1 MKQNKIRMTE
11 SQLKQFINETVSQ
24 ILEYNDE
31 WLKKVGDCG
40 FLSDEDKK
48 AIQIASVNNWDRHER
63 EEKKKQDMDKLEKR
77 SNKNIHDKRMVGESL
92 DSKGQSFLMDVIIM
106 LKEAYFDIQEY
117 SKKNKIAGYDLAEAM
132 GNLRG
137 AIKMLGKI
145 DNYNQRQIQG
155 YYEEE

>member
-63 EEKKKQDMDKLEKR
+63 EEKKKQDMDKLEKL

-92 DSKGQSFLMDVIIM
+92 DSKGQSDLMDVIIM

-117 SKKNKIAGYDLAEAM
+117 SKKNRIAGYDLAEAM

-145 DNYNQRQIQG
+145 DNYNQRQNTDIL
-155 YYEEE
+155 

>member
-63 EEKKKQDMDKLEKR
+63 EEKKKQEMDKLEKL

-117 SKKNKIAGYDLAEAM
+117 SKQNKMIGFDLAEAM

-137 AIKMLGKI
+137 AIKMLSKME
-145 DNYNQRQIQG
+145 NNNKRQNTDIL
-155 YYEEE
+155 

>member
-1 MKQNKIRMTE
+1 
-11 SQLKQFINETVSQ
+11 
-24 ILEYNDE
+24 
-31 WLKKVGDCG
+31 
-40 FLSDEDKK
+40 
-48 AIQIASVNNWDRHER
+48 
-63 EEKKKQDMDKLEKR
+63 MDKLEKL
-77 SNKNIHDKRMVGESL
+77 SNKNIHGKRMVGESL

>member
-1 MKQNKIRMTE
+1 MKQNKIRLTE
-11 SQLKQFINETVSQ
+11 SQLKRLINEAVSQ

-48 AIQIASVNNWDRHER
+48 AIQIASMNNWDKHER
-63 EEKKKQDMDKLEKR
+63 EEKKKQDMEKLER
-77 SNKNIHDKRMVGESL
+77 LSNKNIHDKRMVGESW
-92 DSKGQSFLMDVIIM
+92 DNKSQSDLMDVIIM

-117 SKKNKIAGYDLAEAM
+117 SKQNKMIGYDLAEAM

-137 AIKMLGKI
+137 AIKILNNMENNKRQNI
-145 DNYNQRQIQG
+145 DIL
-155 YYEEE
+155 

>member
-63 EEKKKQDMDKLEKR
+63 EEKKKQEMDKLEKL

>member
-1 MKQNKIRMTE
+1 MKQNKIRLTE

-48 AIQIASVNNWDRHER
+48 SIQIASMNNWDNHER
-63 EEKKKQDMDKLEKR
+63 EEKKKQDMDKLER
-77 SNKNIHDKRMVGESL
+77 LSNKNIHDRRMVGESWGNK
-92 DSKGQSFLMDVIIM
+92 SQSDLMDVIIT

-117 SKKNKIAGYDLAEAM
+117 SKQNRMVGFDLAEAM

-137 AIKMLGKI
+137 AIKILNNMENNK
-145 DNYNQRQIQG
+145 RQNSDIL
-155 YYEEE
+155 

>member
-1 MKQNKIRMTE
+1 MKQNKIRLTE
-11 SQLKQFINETVSQ
+11 SQLKRLINEAVSQ

-48 AIQIASVNNWDRHER
+48 SIQIASMNNWDNHER
-63 EEKKKQDMDKLEKR
+63 EEKKKQDMDKLER
-77 SNKNIHDKRMVGESL
+77 LSNKNIHGRRMVGESWG
-92 DSKGQSFLMDVIIM
+92 SKSQSDLMDVIIM

-117 SKKNKIAGYDLAEAM
+117 SKQNKMIGFDLAEAM

-137 AIKMLGKI
+137 AIKILNNMENNKRQNI
-145 DNYNQRQIQG
+145 DIL
-155 YYEEE
+155 

>member
-1 MKQNKIRMTE
+1 MKQNKIRLTE

-48 AIQIASVNNWDRHER
+48 SIQIASMNNWDNHER
-63 EEKKKQDMDKLEKR
+63 EEKKKQDMDKLER
-77 SNKNIHDKRMVGESL
+77 LSNKNIHDRRMVGESW
-92 DSKGQSFLMDVIIM
+92 DNKGQSDLMDVIIT

-117 SKKNKIAGYDLAEAM
+117 SKKNRIAGYDLAEAM

-145 DNYNQRQIQG
+145 DAYNQRQDTDIL
-155 YYEEE
+155 

>member
-1 MKQNKIRMTE
+1 MKQNKIRLTE

-48 AIQIASVNNWDRHER
+48 SIQIASMNNWDNHER
-63 EEKKKQDMDKLEKR
+63 EEKKKQDMDKLER
-77 SNKNIHDKRMVGESL
+77 LSNKNIHDRRMVGESW
-92 DSKGQSFLMDVIIM
+92 DNKGQSDLMDVIIM

-117 SKKNKIAGYDLAEAM
+117 SKQNKMIGYDLAEAM

-137 AIKMLGKI
+137 AIKILNNMENNK
-145 DNYNQRQIQG
+145 RQNTDIL
-155 YYEEE
+155 

>member
-1 MKQNKIRMTE
+1 MKQNKIRLTE

-48 AIQIASVNNWDRHER
+48 SIQIASMNNWDNHER
-63 EEKKKQDMDKLEKR
+63 EEKKKQDMDKLER
-77 SNKNIHDKRMVGESL
+77 LSNKNIHGRRMVGESW
-92 DSKGQSFLMDVIIM
+92 DNKGQSDLMDVIIM
-106 LKEAYFDIQEY
+106 LKDAYFDIQEY
-117 SKKNKIAGYDLAEAM
+117 SKQNKMIGFDLAEAM

-137 AIKMLGKI
+137 AIKILNNMENNK
-145 DNYNQRQIQG
+145 RQNTDIL
-155 YYEEE
+155 

>member
-63 EEKKKQDMDKLEKR
+63 EEKKKQDMDKLEKL
-77 SNKNIHDKRMVGESL
+77 SNKNIYDKKMIGESFNN
-92 DSKGQSFLMDVIIM
+92 KGQSDLMDVIIM

-117 SKKNKIAGYDLAEAM
+117 SKKNRIAGYDLAEAM

-145 DNYNQRQIQG
+145 DNYNQKQNTDIL
-155 YYEEE
+155 

>member
-1 MKQNKIRMTE
+1 MRQNKIRLTE
-11 SQLKQFINETVSQ
+11 SQLKRLINEAVSQ

-48 AIQIASVNNWDRHER
+48 SIQIASMNNWDNHER
-63 EEKKKQDMDKLEKR
+63 EEKKKQDMDKLER
-77 SNKNIHDKRMVGESL
+77 LSNKNIHGRRMVGGSWG
-92 DSKGQSFLMDVIIM
+92 SKSQSDLMDVIIM

-117 SKKNKIAGYDLAEAM
+117 SKQNKMIGFDLAEAM

-137 AIKMLGKI
+137 AIKILNNMENNK
-145 DNYNQRQIQG
+145 RQNTDIL
-155 YYEEE
+155 

>member
-63 EEKKKQDMDKLEKR
+63 EEKKKQDMDKLEKL

-117 SKKNKIAGYDLAEAM
+117 SKKNRIAGYDLAEAM

-145 DNYNQRQIQG
+145 DAYNQRQDTDIL
-155 YYEEE
+155 

>member
-1 MKQNKIRMTE
+1 MKHNKIRLTE

-48 AIQIASVNNWDRHER
+48 SIQIASMNNWDNHER
-63 EEKKKQDMDKLEKR
+63 EEKRKQDMDKLER
-77 SNKNIHDKRMVGESL
+77 LSNKNIHDRRMVGESW
-92 DSKGQSFLMDVIIM
+92 DNKGQSDLMDVIIM
-106 LKEAYFDIQEY
+106 LKEAYYDIQEY
-117 SKKNKIAGYDLAEAM
+117 SKQNKMIGFDLAEAM

-137 AIKMLGKI
+137 AIKMLSKME
-145 DNYNQRQIQG
+145 NNKRQNTDIL
-155 YYEEE
+155 

>member
-1 MKQNKIRMTE
+1 MKQNKIRLTE

-48 AIQIASVNNWDRHER
+48 SIQIASMNNWDNHER
-63 EEKKKQDMDKLEKR
+63 EEKKKQDMDKLER
-77 SNKNIHDKRMVGESL
+77 LSNKNIHDRRMVGESW
-92 DSKGQSFLMDVIIM
+92 DNKGQSDLMDVIIM

-117 SKKNKIAGYDLAEAM
+117 SKQNKMIGYDLAEAM

-137 AIKMLGKI
+137 AIKILNNMENNKRQNI
-145 DNYNQRQIQG
+145 DIL
-155 YYEEE
+155 